1 MTVANSVGAEVR
13 VRGTYVE
20 TINLDDLARPSITF
34 LRSID
39 YYGLVELEFKHDPR
53 DGDYKLLDVN
63 ARTWGYH
70 TLGKRAGVDFP
81 YLLFRDQ
88 LGYKVDHVQAKPG
101 ISWIRLM
108 TDMPNAARDIKAG
121 KLQSREYLRSLLR
134 VNTEAVFS
142 LRDPLPGIYE
152 IALLPYLAVKRG
164 L

>member
-1 MTVANSVGAEVR
+1 MRRRRQHPSDFGRAS
-13 VRGTYVE
+13 TYVE
-20 TINLDDLARPSITF
+20 TICLPDLAEPSIRF
-34 LRSID
+34 LRAIG

-53 DGDYKLLDVN
+53 DGAYKLLDVN

-70 TLGKRAGVDFP
+70 TLGRAAGVDFP

-88 LGYKVDHVQAKPG
+88 VGERVEEVHARPG
-101 ISWIRLM
+101 VRWVRLA
-108 TDMPNAARDIKAG
+108 TDVPNAVRDIRAG
-121 KLQSREYLRSLLR
+121 TLRSRDYLRTLLA

-142 LRDPLPGIYE
+142 LRDPLPGLYE